1 MGKVI
6 TLEVSKT
13 LVRRAESVALY
24 THQRLE
30 DVFLGWMDR
39 ASIEIPVESLPDDQ
53 VLILCEM
60 QMDAYQQETLS
71 DLLARNREGVLTD
84 VERIR
89 LDKLM
94 QIYRRGLV
102 RKARSMTVAVKRG
115 LKPPL
120 SEEYASSSHS

>member
-102 RKARSMTVAVKRG
+102 RKAQSMTVAVKRG
-115 LKPPL
+115 LKPSL
-120 SEEYASSSHS
+120 SEGYASSSHS